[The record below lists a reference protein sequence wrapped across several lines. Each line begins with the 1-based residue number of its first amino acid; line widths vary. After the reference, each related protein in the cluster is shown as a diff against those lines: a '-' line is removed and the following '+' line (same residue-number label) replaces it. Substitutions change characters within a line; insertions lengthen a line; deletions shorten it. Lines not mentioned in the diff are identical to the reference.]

1 MNIIWWTL
9 YILGALTICIL
20 WTQLMAL
27 IGTWLKAYR
36 DSKDP
41 LTLTRKDIQS
51 LVRMEVQAAIANVEI
66 SRTTYPGLGKYSF
79 RIAPKDEA
87 LLRDHIHNDFDKEE
101 K

>member
-36 DSKDP
+36 ESKDP

-51 LVRMEVQAAIANVEI
+51 LVRMEVAALLTKVEI
-66 SRTTYPGLGKYSF
+66 SRTTYPGLGED
-79 RIAPKDEA
+79 RIELKLKE
-87 LLRDHIHNDFDKEE
+87 DK
-101 K
+101 

>member
-27 IGTWLKAYR
+27 IGTWLKVYR
-36 DSKDP
+36 ESKDP

-51 LVRMEVQAAIANVEI
+51 LVRMEVDAYLSKE
-66 SRTTYPGLGKYSF
+66 
-79 RIAPKDEA
+79 
-87 LLRDHIHNDFDKEE
+87 DK
-101 K
+101 

>member
-27 IGTWLKAYR
+27 IGTWLKAHR

-51 LVRMEVQAAIANVEI
+51 LVRMEVDAYLSKE
-66 SRTTYPGLGKYSF
+66 
-79 RIAPKDEA
+79 
-87 LLRDHIHNDFDKEE
+87 DK
-101 K
+101 

>member
-9 YILGALTICIL
+9 YILGSLTICIL

-27 IGTWLKAYR
+27 IGTWLKVYR

-51 LVRMEVQAAIANVEI
+51 LVRMEVDAYLSKE
-66 SRTTYPGLGKYSF
+66 
-79 RIAPKDEA
+79 
-87 LLRDHIHNDFDKEE
+87 DK
-101 K
+101 

>member
-36 DSKDP
+36 DKREP
-41 LTLTRKDIQS
+41 LALTRKDVES
-51 LVRMEVQAAIANVEI
+51 LVRMEVAALLTKVEI
-66 SRTTYPGLGKYSF
+66 SRTTYPGLG
-79 RIAPKDEA
+79 E
-87 LLRDHIHNDFDKEE
+87 DHIELKLKEDQ
-101 K
+101 

>member
-36 DSKDP
+36 ESKDP
-41 LTLTRKDIQS
+41 LTLTREDIQS
-51 LVRMEVQAAIANVEI
+51 LVRMEVAALLTKVEI
-66 SRTTYPGLGKYSF
+66 SRTTYPGLGED
-79 RIAPKDEA
+79 RIELK
-87 LLRDHIHNDFDKEE
+87 LKEE

>member
-51 LVRMEVQAAIANVEI
+51 FVRMEVQAALANVEI
-66 SRTTYPGLGKYSF
+66 SRTTYPGLGKDSF
-79 RIAPKDEA
+79 RITSKDED
-87 LLRDHIHNDFDKEE
+87 LLRDHIRNDFDKEE

>member
-1 MNIIWWTL
+1 MSIIWWTL

-41 LTLTRKDIQS
+41 LTLTRKDVQS
-51 LVRMEVQAAIANVEI
+51 LVRMEVQSALSNFEI
-66 SRTTYPGLGKYSF
+66 SRTTYPGLGEDSF
-79 RIAPKDEA
+79 RITPKDEA
-87 LLRDHIHNDFDKEE
+87 RLRDLIRNDFYKEE

>member
-1 MNIIWWTL
+1 MSIIWWTL
-9 YILGALTICIL
+9 SILGALTIFIL

-41 LTLTRKDIQS
+41 LTLTRKDIQA
-51 LVRMEVQAAIANVEI
+51 LVRMEVQAALSNVEI
-66 SRTTYPGLGKYSF
+66 SRTIYPGLGKDSF
-79 RIAPKDEA
+79 RITPKDEA
-87 LLRDHIHNDFDKEE
+87 RLRDHIRNDFDKEE

>member
-36 DSKDP
+36 ERKDP

-51 LVRMEVQAAIANVEI
+51 LVRMEVDAYL
-66 SRTTYPGLGKYSF
+66 S
-79 RIAPKDEA
+79 
-87 LLRDHIHNDFDKEE
+87 KEE

>member
-1 MNIIWWTL
+1 MTVIWWTL

-36 DSKDP
+36 ESKDP

-51 LVRMEVQAAIANVEI
+51 LVRMEIDA
-66 SRTTYPGLGKYSF
+66 YL
-79 RIAPKDEA
+79 
-87 LLRDHIHNDFDKEE
+87 DKGD

>member
-1 MNIIWWTL
+1 MSIIWWTL

-36 DSKDP
+36 DRKDP
-41 LTLTRKDIQS
+41 IALTRKDIQS
-51 LVRMEVQAAIANVEI
+51 LVRMEVDAYL
-66 SRTTYPGLGKYSF
+66 S
-79 RIAPKDEA
+79 
-87 LLRDHIHNDFDKEE
+87 KEE

>member
-36 DSKDP
+36 ESKDP

-51 LVRMEVQAAIANVEI
+51 LVQMEIQSALSNTEI
-66 SRTTYPGLGKYSF
+66 SRTTYPGLGK
-79 RIAPKDEA
+79 DEFKIG
-87 LLRDHIHNDFDKEE
+87 LKKEDK
-101 K
+101 

>member
-9 YILGALTICIL
+9 YILGALTIFIL

-36 DSKDP
+36 ESKDP

-51 LVRMEVQAAIANVEI
+51 LVRMEVDAYLSKE
-66 SRTTYPGLGKYSF
+66 
-79 RIAPKDEA
+79 
-87 LLRDHIHNDFDKEE
+87 DK
-101 K
+101 